1 MSVAL
6 AYGLGPAGS
15 APLDSHIVREG
26 QYWVRTI
33 SGAIDPSATG
43 RLLVETVGAIAM
55 RGDNSNRISY
65 TFKARVKA
73 SDQSAAEAVLRRF
86 QVRSGSQAGAAYLV
100 LQGAPGISEDLELSV
115 STPRALRQVT
125 VSTRGGSVQASRL
138 DGDLDA
144 RTGGG
149 AITVDEIQGSAEIQT
164 GGGDIQVGSVGRALR
179 CFSGG
184 GTIRVQKAGGESWL
198 ETAGGEIFVHQAMA
212 PVHAAAGGGNIRIDR
227 VSGPVF
233 ASTAGGLIQVQQADG
248 AVTAENSGG
257 AIQVNAANGV
267 ECDST
272 GGTIRLRNVAGVV
285 RASTNAGSILA
296 ELVPSRR
303 MQDSTLST
311 RGGDITVLIP
321 SNVPVTVLARNAS
334 GGTAGRIVSEFPQI
348 HVRADAQPAGMP
360 VVAEGSLDGG
370 GPVLHVNVVGGMIY
384 LRRKQ

>member
-15 APLDSHIVREG
+15 AQSDTHIVREG

-33 SGAIDPSATG
+33 SGVINPSAATSL
-43 RLLVETVGAIAM
+43 RVETVGAVAM
-55 RGDNSNRISY
+55 RGDSSDRITY
-65 TFKARVKA
+65 AFRARVKA
-73 SDQSAAEAVLRRF
+73 GDQSAAEAMLRHF
-86 QVRSGSQAGAAYLV
+86 QVRSGIEAGSAYLV
-100 LQGAPGISEDLELSV
+100 VQGGAAMSDESELSL
-115 STPRALRQVT
+115 SAPRALRQVT
-125 VSTRGGSVQASRL
+125 VSTRSGNVQASGL
-138 DGDLDA
+138 NGELDA
-144 RTGGG
+144 RTRGGH
-149 AITVDEIQGSAEIQT
+149 ITVDEIQGSANIQT
-164 GGGDIQVGSVGRALR
+164 GGGDIQVGSVGGALR

-184 GTIRVQKAGGESWL
+184 GTIHVQKAGGESWL

-233 ASTAGGLIQVQQADG
+233 ASTAGGLIQVEQADG

-296 ELVPSRR
+296 ELLPGRR

-311 RGGDITVLIP
+311 RAGDITVLIP
-321 SNVPVTVLARNAS
+321 SNVPVTVLAKNAS
-334 GGTAGRIVSEFPQI
+334 GGTAGRIVSEFPEI
-348 HVRADAQPAGMP
+348 PVRAGAQSAGMP

-370 GPVLHVNVVGGMIY
+370 GPVLHINVVGGTIY